1 MEFLTLVS
9 LNSEPEIS
17 QNPVQGNMSQFISKM
32 ANHQKPADRIGELE
46 VVGYIKTKFTLVVW

>member
-9 LNSEPEIS
+9 LNSDPDIS

-32 ANHQKPADRIGELE
+32 ANHQKPADTIVEHE
-46 VVGYIKTKFTLVVW
+46 VVGYIKTIFTLVVW